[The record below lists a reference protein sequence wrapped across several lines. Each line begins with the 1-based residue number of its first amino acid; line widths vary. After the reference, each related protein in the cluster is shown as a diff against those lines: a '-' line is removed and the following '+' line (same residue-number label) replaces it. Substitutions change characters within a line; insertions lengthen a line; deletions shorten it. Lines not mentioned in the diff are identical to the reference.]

1 MSPRSDVGHS
11 MAPKFLDG
19 IVDGIIEIRVAEKNL
34 VPKFEMKETLEN
46 LTQTRNIITLKCTF
60 LEIIW

>member
-1 MSPRSDVGHS
+1 

-19 IVDGIIEIRVAEKNL
+19 IVDGIIEMRVAEKNL